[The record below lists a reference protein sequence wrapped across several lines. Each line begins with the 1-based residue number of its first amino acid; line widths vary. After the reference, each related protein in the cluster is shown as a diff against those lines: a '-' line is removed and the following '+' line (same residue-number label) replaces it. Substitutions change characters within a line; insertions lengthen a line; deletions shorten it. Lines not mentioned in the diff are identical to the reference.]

1 MSFEVVKPTLPK
13 AKYQHVISLYQ
24 QVKKDGLE
32 SKTFNQL
39 LRDLYQADMIAPF
52 DYTDW
57 QKART
62 AWNNPAYNF
71 DALTLH
77 DLQQH
82 LNAIFYADRFEEGT
96 IVSAYNS
103 GLFEKIF
110 NSMEQKIAAL
120 QN

>member
-1 MSFEVVKPTLPK
+1 MSFDIMKPALSK
-13 AKYQHVISLYQ
+13 AKYQHFIGLYK
-24 QVKKDGLE
+24 QVKQDGLE
-32 SKTFNQL
+32 SNTFNQL
-39 LRDLYQADMIAPF
+39 LRDMYQAELIAPF

-57 QKART
+57 QAART

-96 IVSAYNS
+96 VVSAYNS

-110 NSMEQKIAAL
+110 SSMEEKITTL